1 MNVNNSHLENVNTV
15 IIANNISLSV
25 SDAEKEPYR
34 EENLVQSGMEEDQF
48 RREKRDR
55 GDNFVGDD
63 DDNEGWNLVK
73 SKEKRLKPQLKADIE
88 MYLSSNEKLLKQ
100 FALAK
105 MLKACGIV
113 DIIRIKYINP
123 FKICI
128 KVCSELSA
136 DKIEK
141 CQEFK
146 DKGWKTQVRDLQG
159 KQDEYMTKKDFEKY
173 VDKENNL
180 DTLYGETRKMKPCVN
195 NRRGGFCLQ
204 DSYDS
209 TSGPMG
215 LMTDLGND
223 TPPSIF
229 MQERVIAHASP
240 SYARAA
246 AVATGEPLSVAPGQ
260 KRQHV
265 EAHREKEAHCGDQE
279 CTSHVPNVEAVARAP
294 PSPSSLPAVAAV
306 SREII
311 TGGDGEAEI
320 QNNCEG
326 EWVQVVRRPDFV
338 QSFLLRHKNDIS
350 QRVCENIKHVRAKV
364 SPDTIKEHF
373 IELEKSLS
381 GVYF

>member
-146 DKGWKTQVRDLQG
+146 DKGWKVYRAMKTYGVIKDVDLDLS
-159 KQDEYMTKKDFEKY
+159 DE
-173 VDKENNL
+173 
-180 DTLYGETRKMKPCVN
+180 ETRRN
-195 NRRGGFCLQ
+195 N
-204 DSYDS
+204 
-209 TSGPMG
+209 
-215 LMTDLGND
+215 
-223 TPPSIF
+223 I
-229 MQERVIAHASP
+229 
-240 SYARAA
+240 
-246 AVATGEPLSVAPGQ
+246 
-260 KRQHV
+260 
-265 EAHREKEAHCGDQE
+265 
-279 CTSHVPNVEAVARAP
+279 CTSA
-294 PSPSSLPAVAAV
+294 
-306 SREII
+306 
-311 TGGDGEAEI
+311 
-320 QNNCEG
+320 
-326 EWVQVVRRPDFV
+326 
-338 QSFLLRHKNDIS
+338 
-350 QRVCENIKHVRAKV
+350 
-364 SPDTIKEHF
+364 
-373 IELEKSLS
+373 
-381 GVYF
+381 